1 MPWLKRLALK
11 TLYWQTHSLNVWNC
25 RQNELI
31 KLSFWITLL
40 SAKSEQ
46 LHTWELSHKGFYY
59 QVQITKTESLRT
71 VNLKLLCTMQCK
83 KAYQY
88 GVHSLQFCKNV
99 SCFLPATVSPV
110 LIVALNCNLCSPHFS
125 CLKIVSTVILIAL
138 VEHLRAIVPKFHLA
152 VCKMKKS
159 KIPKLCQN
167 IGLDKIFLE
176 KIF

>member
-1 MPWLKRLALK
+1 
-11 TLYWQTHSLNVWNC
+11 
-25 RQNELI
+25 
-31 KLSFWITLL
+31 
-40 SAKSEQ
+40 
-46 LHTWELSHKGFYY
+46 
-59 QVQITKTESLRT
+59 
-71 VNLKLLCTMQCK
+71 MQCK